1 MRGLGGL
8 CHQLEV
14 CVRVDIQVVVEGNVR
29 VQGGI
34 NAACGQQLD
43 GFFQRVDALHG
54 SAVAFGQ
61 FHVGGSQTVGGGLAL
76 QVLKAGNVG
85 IVLAYSQR
93 SVDVAVGGGESVGL
107 STLLGYLHAVAHHV
121 VAACVQTGKQ
131 AVPVALHILRLHA
144 QLFGNGA
151 GYLHVVAHQ
160 RVGGIVVAP
169 RLPCALQRHHQLA
182 ALLDAVQLIQR
193 CGTGS
198 AGGGVLGGAAG
209 HGQHP
214 GCGHHAHQGNKGSA
228 FHK

>member
-1 MRGLGGL
+1 MRGLGSL

-14 CVRVDIQVVVEGNVR
+14 CVRVDIQVVVEGNIC

-43 GFFQRVDALHG
+43 GLFQRVDALHG

-61 FHVGGSQTVGGGLAL
+61 LHVGRSQTVGGGLAL

-85 IVLAYSQR
+85 IILAHSQCG
-93 SVDVAVGGGESVGL
+93 VDVAVGGGESVGL
-107 STLLGYLHAVAHHV
+107 GALFGHFHAVAHHI

-131 AVPVALHILRLHA
+131 AVPVALHVFRLHA
-144 QLFGNGA
+144 QLLGNGA
-151 GYLHVVAHQ
+151 GDLYVVAHQ

-169 RLPCALQRHHQLA
+169 RLPCTLQRYHQLA
-182 ALLDAVQLIQR
+182 ALLDAVQLVQR
-193 CGTGS
+193 CGAGG
-198 AGGGVLGGAAG
+198 AGGGVFGRAAG
-209 HGQHP
+209 QTEHP
-214 GCGHHAHQGNKGSA
+214 GGGHNTHQRNKGSA